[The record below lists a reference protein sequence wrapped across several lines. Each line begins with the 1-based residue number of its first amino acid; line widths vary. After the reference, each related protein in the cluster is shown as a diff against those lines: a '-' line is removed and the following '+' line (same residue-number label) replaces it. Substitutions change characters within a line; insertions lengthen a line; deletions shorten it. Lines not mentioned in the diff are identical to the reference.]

1 MVEVRDGTW
10 EVGEAGCVT
19 FIADEDA
26 IRLVSVHPRE
36 GWSPEVVREQPDR
49 LSVEFSRGRDERELE
64 VRYRHGVLRVEIESE
79 DEAAQPG
86 RFTVGN
92 AGEVEIA
99 VDDGRLRLVEVGT
112 NPGWSMEVD
121 EESGREVKVD
131 FRQGELEW
139 EFEAELS
146 RRGRLDV
153 EIEMEVEGPYPLP
166 APATT

>member
-19 FIADEDA
+19 FLADGDS

-36 GWSPEVVREQPDR
+36 GWTPRVVREDGDR
-49 LSVEFSRGRDERELE
+49 LEVEFTRGREERELE
-64 VRYRHGVLRVEIESE
+64 VRYRNGLLRVEIESE

-86 RFTVGN
+86 RFTVGD

-99 VDDGRLRLVEVGT
+99 IDDGSLRLVEVAT

-121 EESGREVKVD
+121 EENPREVEVG

-146 RRGRLDV
+146 RRGRLEV
-153 EIEMEVEGPYPLP
+153 EIEMEIEGPYPMPTP
-166 APATT
+166 AQT